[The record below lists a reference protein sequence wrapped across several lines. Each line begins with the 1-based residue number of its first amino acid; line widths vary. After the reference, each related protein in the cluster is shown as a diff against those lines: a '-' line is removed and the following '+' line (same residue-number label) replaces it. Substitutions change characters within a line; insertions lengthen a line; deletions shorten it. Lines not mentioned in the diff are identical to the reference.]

1 MKQRVRLSRPAV
13 VLFALMLAGA
23 GVLYAQLEG
32 TERGVTPIDSSS
44 TYEVDDI
51 KVDVLGK
58 TADEARNAGWREAQQ
73 KGWKALWAKTRGQP
87 ESAAPNLPDSQL
99 DSIVSAIEVEQEE
112 MSPNRYI
119 ATLGVLFDRGRTGP
133 LLGGSQDEVRRSSPM
148 LVIPV
153 MLTASSSASFEYR
166 TEWQKAW
173 ARFRTGSSPI
183 DYVRPIGSGI
193 DPLLLD
199 GSQANRPGR
208 HWWHMLLDQ
217 YGASDIV
224 IPMVTLQRTYP
235 GGPVIATFWARH
247 GPDNQLLGSATLR
260 VERSELIPKLL
271 DEGVKRIDAIYTNAL
286 QSGQLSRDSSLNAEE
301 TDISTALAEQ
311 IEQATSQ
318 SEEQGTTTEA
328 PPPVTVAQTF
338 TIRVDTPS
346 SSSVS
351 QAESAVARIPG
362 VSSALTTSLALGGTS
377 LMRVT
382 YAGDLAGLQ
391 VALQAQG
398 WAVQPSGGTIRIS
411 RSGQ

>member
-1 MKQRVRLSRPAV
+1 MKLRVRLSRPV
-13 VLFALMLAGA
+13 VLLLALSLAGA
-23 GVLYAQLEG
+23 GALYAQLEG

-51 KVDVLGK
+51 KVDVFAK
-58 TADEARNAGWREAQQ
+58 TAADARNAGWREAQQ
-73 KGWKALWAKTRGQP
+73 KGWKALWAKTHGKP
-87 ESAAPNLPDSQL
+87 ESEAPNLPDSQL
-99 DSIVSAIEVEQEE
+99 DSIVSAIEVDQEE
-112 MSPNRYI
+112 MSANRYI

-133 LLGGSQDEVRRSSPM
+133 LLGGTLGEVRRSAPM

-173 ARFRTGSSPI
+173 ARFRTGNSPI
-183 DYVRPIGSGI
+183 DYVRPIGNGI
-193 DPLLLD
+193 DPLLLN
-199 GSQANRPGR
+199 GTQTNRPGR
-208 HWWHMLLDQ
+208 HWWRMLLDQ

-224 IPMVTLQRTYP
+224 TPVVQLRRSYP

-247 GPDNQLLGSATLR
+247 GPDSRLMGSVTLQ
-260 VERSELIPKLL
+260 VDRSELVPKLL
-271 DEGVKRIDAIYTNAL
+271 DEGVKRIDAIYTGAL
-286 QSGQLSRDSSLNAEE
+286 QSGQLSRDSSLTAEE
-301 TDISTALAEQ
+301 TDFSTALAEQ
-311 IEQATSQ
+311 IEQLTSQ
-318 SEEQGTTTEA
+318 TEEAQPTTAA
-328 PPPVTVAQTF
+328 PVAAPAQTF

-346 SSSVS
+346 SASVA
-351 QAESAVARIPG
+351 QAESSVNRIPG

-382 YAGDLAGLQ
+382 YAGDMAGLQ
-391 VALQAQG
+391 AALQAQG

>member
-1 MKQRVRLSRPAV
+1 VKLRVRPSRPAV
-13 VLFALMLAGA
+13 LLLALSLAGA
-23 GVLYAQLEG
+23 GALYAQLEG

-51 KVDVLGK
+51 KVDVFAK
-58 TADEARNAGWREAQQ
+58 TAADARNAGWREAQQ
-73 KGWKALWAKTRGQP
+73 KGWKALWAKTHGKP
-87 ESAAPNLPDSQL
+87 ESEAPNLPDSQL
-99 DSIVSAIEVEQEE
+99 DSIVSAIEVDQEE
-112 MSPNRYI
+112 MSANRYI

-133 LLGGSQDEVRRSSPM
+133 LLGGTLGEVRRSAPM

-173 ARFRTGSSPI
+173 ARFRTGNSPI
-183 DYVRPIGSGI
+183 DYVRPIGNGI
-193 DPLLLD
+193 DPLLLN
-199 GSQANRPGR
+199 GTQTNRPGR
-208 HWWHMLLDQ
+208 HWWRMLLDQ

-224 IPMVTLQRTYP
+224 TPVVQLRRSYP

-247 GPDNQLLGSATLR
+247 GPDSRLMGSVTLQ
-260 VERSELIPKLL
+260 VERSELVPKLL
-271 DEGVKRIDAIYTNAL
+271 DEGVKRIDAIYTGAL
-286 QSGQLSRDSSLNAEE
+286 QSGQLSRDSSLTAEE

-311 IEQATSQ
+311 IEQLTSQ
-318 SEEQGTTTEA
+318 TEEAQPTTAA
-328 PPPVTVAQTF
+328 PVAAPAQTF

-346 SSSVS
+346 SASVA
-351 QAESAVARIPG
+351 QAESSVNRIPG

-382 YAGDLAGLQ
+382 YAGDMAGLQ
-391 VALQAQG
+391 AALQAQG